1 MSERYIPRSVDA
13 EQAVLGGLMLDNER
27 WDEVV
32 LMLRGEDFS
41 LAAHRVIFRTMSELA
56 TSGQPFDLITLS
68 EHIEKTNNI
77 EALGGFAYLAELS
90 KNTPSAANIIAYARI
105 VAEKSMLRQLQ
116 ETGNA
121 LITDVAAPDA
131 TPRTVLESAE
141 RRLFS
146 LSQTGML
153 HERCEVSLTSAM
165 ELALRQLEEGLNAG
179 GMTGTPTGFDEL
191 DEMTCGLQ
199 PGDLILLAARPSMG
213 KTALGLTF
221 CLNALCNRTDETV
234 FLFSIEMSREQL
246 ILRFLSMLSRVELTR
261 LRSSMMDDEEW
272 ARVTATMGR
281 FMNEASFIGDGN
293 RLIIDDTS
301 FQTPSSLRASAR
313 RYVRL
318 YGRPSLIMVD
328 YLQLIRSP
336 DQENRTQ
343 EIAEISRA
351 LKALGKELGCP
362 VLALSQLN
370 RQVEQRADK
379 RPNNGD
385 LRDSGALEQDADL
398 IMFIY
403 RDEVY
408 NSGTLDKGVA
418 EIIVS
423 KQRQGPTGTIRVN
436 FDGRYTLFSP
446 FERGWNFDRA
456 GGNAY
461 VN

>member
-199 PGDLILLAARPSMG
+199 PGDLILL
-213 KTALGLTF
+213 
-221 CLNALCNRTDETV
+221 
-234 FLFSIEMSREQL
+234 
-246 ILRFLSMLSRVELTR
+246 
-261 LRSSMMDDEEW
+261 
-272 ARVTATMGR
+272 
-281 FMNEASFIGDGN
+281 
-293 RLIIDDTS
+293 
-301 FQTPSSLRASAR
+301 
-313 RYVRL
+313 
-318 YGRPSLIMVD
+318 
-328 YLQLIRSP
+328 
-336 DQENRTQ
+336 
-343 EIAEISRA
+343 
-351 LKALGKELGCP
+351 
-362 VLALSQLN
+362 
-370 RQVEQRADK
+370 
-379 RPNNGD
+379 
-385 LRDSGALEQDADL
+385 
-398 IMFIY
+398 
-403 RDEVY
+403 
-408 NSGTLDKGVA
+408 
-418 EIIVS
+418 
-423 KQRQGPTGTIRVN
+423 
-436 FDGRYTLFSP
+436 
-446 FERGWNFDRA
+446 
-456 GGNAY
+456 
-461 VN
+461 